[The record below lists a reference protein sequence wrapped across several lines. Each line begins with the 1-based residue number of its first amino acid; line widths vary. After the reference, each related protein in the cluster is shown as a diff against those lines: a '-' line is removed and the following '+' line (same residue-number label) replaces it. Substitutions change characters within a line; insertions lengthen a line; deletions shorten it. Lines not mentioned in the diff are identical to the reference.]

1 MAKKNLIINDNAV
14 EKANDLIFPLLN
26 FAKVVHP
33 LIEIVYVDQIF
44 LQFCLNFTQD
54 CFNYFLSF
62 GVFNKKY
69 VYFDFRKLEE
79 ILVLIGCF
87 LNFTNNIRRKLVK
100 VCKWF
105 VIKEHFSKA

>member
-1 MAKKNLIINDNAV
+1 MNG
-14 EKANDLIFPLLN
+14 LIFALLN
-26 FAKVVHP
+26 SAKVVHP
-33 LIEIVYVDQIF
+33 LIEIVYVDEIS
-44 LQFCLNFTQD
+44 LQFCLNLTQD

-69 VYFDFRKLEE
+69 MYFDFRKSEK

-87 LNFTNNIRRKLVK
+87 LNFTNSIRRKLVK

-105 VIKEHFSKA
+105 VIKEHFSKV